1 VDDILR
7 IGDLERWAHLQELE
21 SAAAK
26 VLRGTETDP
35 LRILLDDSTDE
46 PWEYEASK
54 TDLIIPGTLHPKQ
67 EEALKDSS
75 RFRWLFWANQSGK
88 TTLGAIDIALTA
100 LGRHPNQRWEPPVL
114 LWASALTWDLW
125 ENILLPELLTWIP
138 PDRIVDAP
146 EPRVRST
153 KRVIQVRADNGRI
166 SRIVGKSA
174 EQGAAK
180 YQSARI
186 HKVWMDEEHPESVWD
201 EVQPRLLRYGGE
213 VVTTATP
220 LLGLTWMYHRIY
232 DPYTR
237 GMTEDHFCS
246 HAGVADNPSIT
257 DAMVE
262 AITQEFEADPAQAE
276 ARLHGRFATPSG
288 IALLYK
294 PNKHLEVWTPEMRV
308 TTKEQKWGHVCGVDF
323 GYWRFAFVHIL
334 LDRAGRAH
342 VVGEIFSQKEDLTIR
357 ATRMH
362 QHLSDWNAPDGTRI
376 WGDAANPTDIVELN
390 RELTRL
396 GSTYRVRP
404 VRAEHKARQASVTLV
419 NRLFNRGALLLD
431 RNLNNRNSWRLGQS
445 AASDGRPQ
453 IGSRLLYEIQ
463 QWRYPKPKDGQP
475 QVQDPSDSSADG
487 ADCIA
492 ALRYAV
498 MSQFRTP
505 EFELPEKGIRKN
517 VDYGLEKIAEQVKE
531 GLPHDGVE

>member
-1 VDDILR
+1 MEDWFGE
-7 IGDLERWAHLQELE
+7 GDLESVLHLRELE
-21 SAAAK
+21 RVASE
-26 VLRGTETDP
+26 VLMGGELDP
-35 LRILLDDSTDE
+35 LRILMDDETEE

-54 TDLIIPGTLHPKQ
+54 TDLVVPGKLHDRQ
-67 EEALKDSS
+67 LEALKDDS
-75 RFRWLFWANQSGK
+75 RFKWLFWANQSGK

-153 KRVIQVRADNGRI
+153 KRVIQVRGDNGRI

-201 EVQPRLLRYGGE
+201 EVQPRLLRFGGQ
-213 VVTTATP
+213 VITTATP

-232 DPYTR
+232 EPYTR
-237 GMTEDHFCS
+237 GLMQGHFCS

-257 DAMVE
+257 GEMVE
-262 AITQEFEADPAQAE
+262 AITKEFESDPAQAE
-276 ARLHGRFATPSG
+276 ARLHGRFATPTG

-294 PNKHLEVWTPEMRV
+294 PNKHLEVWTPEMRQTV
-308 TTKEQKWGHVCGVDF
+308 KEQKWRHVCGVDF
-323 GYWRFAFVHIL
+323 GYWRFAFVHMAI
-334 LDRAGRAH
+334 DRAGRAH
-342 VVGEIFSQKEDLTIR
+342 IIGEIFSQKEDLTVR
-357 ATRMH
+357 AKKLHR
-362 QHLSDWNAPDGTRI
+362 HLDTWQAPKETRI

-390 RELTRL
+390 RELARL
-396 GSTYRVRP
+396 QSPYRVRP

-419 NRLFNRGALLLD
+419 NRLFHRGALMLD
-431 RNLNNRNSWRLGQS
+431 RNLCARTAWRLGQS
-445 AASDGRPQ
+445 AASEGRPQ
-453 IGSRLLYEIQ
+453 VGSRLLYEIL
-463 QWRYPKPKDGQP
+463 QWRYPKPKDGSP
-475 QVQDPSDSSADG
+475 QVQDPDDASADG

-498 MSQFRTP
+498 MSQFRAP
-505 EFELPEKGIRKN
+505 EFEKPARLRRKN
-517 VDYGLEKIAEQVKE
+517 VDYGLERISEQVKE
-531 GLPHDGVE
+531 EMENND